1 MQLQIRELFEAIT
14 SDNLGGIRKTTNDKV
29 QTNDFILAAVVS
41 NGRKSSCPSLTLIS
55 TLD

>member
-1 MQLQIRELFEAIT
+1 MQVQVRDFFEAMA
-14 SDNLGGIRKTTNDKV
+14 SDNLGGIRKATNGKLE
-29 QTNDFILAAVVS
+29 TNDFISVAVVS